1 MSTVMWVVV
10 DVVAVADADVA
21 VVVVCDDLALQ
32 FLEFVFAAVAAPH
45 L

>member
-10 DVVAVADADVA
+10 DVVADVA
-21 VVVVCDDLALQ
+21 VVVVVCDDLALQ
-32 FLEFVFAAVAAPH
+32 FLVFAFAAVAAAPH

>member
-10 DVVAVADADVA
+10 DVVAVA